1 MDKRAETSVAVH
13 DLIATRWSPRAL
25 DPHAEV
31 PEPALRACLEAA
43 RWAPS
48 AGNTQ
53 PARFLVGRRGDATFR
68 RIFEV
73 LHRGNK
79 AWTHTAGAL
88 LLGVAVTENEK
99 GPLGLSEYGLALA
112 AENLVLQAVAEG
124 LAAHQ
129 MAGFDVEA
137 AVAAFSLPAQA
148 RPVVAI
154 ALGVR
159 GEPDLLD
166 ERLRERELA
175 PRTRLA
181 LGEVALGDWGVP
193 AFD

>member
-1 MDKRAETSVAVH
+1 MH

-25 DPHAEV
+25 DPDVEV
-31 PEPALRACLEAA
+31 PESALRACLEAA

-53 PARFLVGRRGDATFR
+53 PARFLLGRRGDETFR

-73 LHRGNK
+73 LVPGNK

-88 LLGVAVTENEK
+88 LLGIAVTENEK
-99 GPLGLSEYGLALA
+99 GPIALSEYGLALA

-124 LAAHQ
+124 LVAHQ

-137 AVAAFSLPAQA
+137 AVAAFSLPSEA

-154 ALGVR
+154 ALGVL
-159 GEPDLLD
+159 GESDLLD
-166 ERLRERELA
+166 DRLREREIA
-175 PRTRLA
+175 PRTRLT

-193 AFD
+193 AFE

>member
-31 PEPALRACLEAA
+31 PESALRACLEAA

-53 PARFLVGRRGDATFR
+53 PARFLLGRRGDDTFR
-68 RIFEV
+68 RIFDV
-73 LHRGNK
+73 LARGNK
-79 AWTHTAGAL
+79 SWTHAAGAL

-99 GPLGLSEYGLALA
+99 GPIALSEYGLALA

-124 LAAHQ
+124 LVAHQ
-129 MAGFDVEA
+129 MAGFDVDA
-137 AVAAFSLPAQA
+137 AVEAFGLPANA

-154 ALGVR
+154 AIGVLGEV
-159 GEPDLLD
+159 DLLD
-166 ERLRERELA
+166 ERLRERELQ
-175 PRTRLA
+175 PRTRLT

-193 AFD
+193 AFE